1 MAAELGGSFKGE
13 AMRQLKTY
21 EFNGKQMTAAQLS
34 RIHGVPKV
42 LIQNRIC
49 DGWSVERA
57 VTQPP
62 GLQGHRLKYKP
73 NCDAWGNDCFRCPLS
88 DCNDYRS
95 ARAGEISY
103 VPEMEGREGDCDER
117 VYRARISKTRYV
129 K

>member
-1 MAAELGGSFKGE
+1 MRPLKKYLYKG
-13 AMRQLKTY
+13 KP
-21 EFNGKQMTAAQLS
+21 MTAPELS
-34 RIHGVPKV
+34 RICGINSE
-42 LIQNRIC
+42 LIQGRILK
-49 DGWSVERA
+49 GWSVERA
-57 VTQPP
+57 ATQP
-62 GLQGHRLKYKP
+62 QGARANSVEKCRP

-117 VYRARISKTRYV
+117 VYRARISNKRYV

>member
-1 MAAELGGSFKGE
+1 MDETTEGIHLQRQAHDRSGAVQDLRHQQRADPGAHPQGLDGGESCNPAAGGMEKC
-13 AMRQLKTY
+13 R
-21 EFNGKQMTAAQLS
+21 
-34 RIHGVPKV
+34 
-42 LIQNRIC
+42 
-49 DGWSVERA
+49 
-57 VTQPP
+57 
-62 GLQGHRLKYKP
+62 P

-117 VYRARISKTRYV
+117 VYRARISNKRYV